1 MATTK
6 ITVPQSYDQIT
17 LGDYVAYKMAKND
30 FERLTVVTKKP
41 KKFIDNLQAD
51 SIDEILAMYELAT
64 VTGQPKHESHFL
76 VDAKRFGFIPDMDA
90 LTFREH
96 VDLDAYATQIWKDGE
111 VHYEHLVS
119 LCSILFRPV
128 TGMFG
133 KYYDISVYDADKV
146 KRDRPYIEN
155 ITMDR
160 VNGALVFFST
170 IAKELVTNSLDSLE
184 VLRREMIMMATQL
197 QVD

>member
-6 ITVPQSYDQIT
+6 IIVPQTYDQIK
-17 LGDYVAYKMAKND
+17 LGEYVAYKLAKND
-30 FERLTVVTKKP
+30 FERLSVITKKP
-41 KKFIDNLQAD
+41 KKFIDNLQTDAV
-51 SIDEILAMYELAT
+51 DEIIAMYELAME
-64 VTGQPKHESHFL
+64 TGQPKHESHFL
-76 VDAKRFGFIPDMDA
+76 IDAKRFGFIPDMDA

-133 KYYDISVYDADKV
+133 KYYDISIYDADKV
-146 KRDRPYIEN
+146 KRDKQYIESL
-155 ITMDR
+155 TMDR

-170 IAKELVTNSLDSLE
+170 IAKELVNNSVDSLE
-184 VLRREMIMMATQL
+184 VLRKEMMMMATEL